1 LQCLKRYG
9 IPLESGPRQRR
20 VRGEIFKNN
29 ISIFTFQE
37 VLLLVDDVWDDI
49 DLDPV
54 EIPNPNKQGK
64 VSEVVLATSYQIVC
78 NKMKTDQ
85 SVKVDNVELIEC
97 WRAAG
102 LTGEAGAIVA
112 AYEKWPVILNTLV
125 QSSLLEMRVSGFYVM
140 HDVLRDLA
148 LRIAS
153 PMGDSVTKFL
163 VRAGLDVRLP
173 PIEDEWKEKKCILLI
188 LNKLNSLPEAPDCA
202 VLSTLLLQSNGD
214 LEIISD
220 MFFQYMTGLGVLNL
234 SNNGISLLPSSVGNL
249 INLRGLYLNQCYEL
263 AMLPSDV
270 GSLKKL
276 EILQIKE
283 TRINFLPPEVGNS
296 AHLIC
301 LLVSSSANHFL
312 KIPLGLISRV
322 SSLEHSAIVV
332 PMNNEWWL
340 LIEML
345 Q

>member
-163 VRAGLDVRLP
+163 VRAGLDDRLP
-173 PIEDEWKEKKCILLI
+173 PIEDTWKEKKCIL
-188 LNKLNSLPEAPDCA
+188 
-202 VLSTLLLQSNGD
+202 
-214 LEIISD
+214 
-220 MFFQYMTGLGVLNL
+220 
-234 SNNGISLLPSSVGNL
+234 
-249 INLRGLYLNQCYEL
+249 
-263 AMLPSDV
+263 
-270 GSLKKL
+270 
-276 EILQIKE
+276 
-283 TRINFLPPEVGNS
+283 
-296 AHLIC
+296 
-301 LLVSSSANHFL
+301 
-312 KIPLGLISRV
+312 
-322 SSLEHSAIVV
+322 
-332 PMNNEWWL
+332 
-340 LIEML
+340 
-345 Q
+345 